1 MNLDVA
7 LLVASTIAGVLAV
20 VVLVTGDDA
29 APRPRRAIRPGAP
42 VRVAGAGVAALAV
55 VAASGWLVAALI
67 VGVGCWYAIGAWQ
80 QRDAGGVS
88 DLQRIDALASWI
100 ENLRDVLIAGDQP
113 IGAINATVAT
123 CPAAIK
129 PQVRRLA
136 AGLGRQDPAIVFRRF
151 ADDIDD
157 PLGDLVAAGLL
168 IAVQRGART
177 AAVLSSLAEQARRQ
191 SDRRRL
197 VEAER
202 APIRTRGH
210 PADGDHGHARP
221 RAPGVRTRRIPR
233 AVRQRRRP
241 AVPRP
246 GPRDLRDA
254 AAPGAAPRP
263 VPATEPIPHRRT
275 IPMRTA
281 GALVLCSVAF
291 CAGTWLVVG
300 GWRQPRPTLQR
311 AMAHLHRPGVVA
323 PASAADASDLV
334 VSVGAFVEQRGASTW
349 TRAWRQPLRLVG
361 RSVETHVGYLVL
373 ASLGGLVAP
382 ALVLAILQVLGVVSI
397 GIWVPAALSVA
408 CAIVLPLLVHSTT
421 MAASGEVAVDL
432 RHQLGAYLDMV
443 TMLLAGNT
451 GYEGAL
457 DQAARAGDGLLFRE
471 LRRAMREAG
480 TTGQSLVRALEQVA
494 GDYGI
499 VELEQVAATATL
511 SAAEGAPVAR
521 SLAAKCSTL
530 RSTLAAEQEAD
541 ARVRND
547 KVTPPLV
554 AMALLFMALIIYP
567 ALNLN

>member
-1 MNLDVA
+1 
-7 LLVASTIAGVLAV
+7 
-20 VVLVTGDDA
+20 
-29 APRPRRAIRPGAP
+29 
-42 VRVAGAGVAALAV
+42 
-55 VAASGWLVAALI
+55 
-67 VGVGCWYAIGAWQ
+67 
-80 QRDAGGVS
+80 
-88 DLQRIDALASWI
+88 
-100 ENLRDVLIAGDQP
+100 
-113 IGAINATVAT
+113 
-123 CPAAIK
+123 
-129 PQVRRLA
+129 
-136 AGLGRQDPAIVFRRF
+136 
-151 ADDIDD
+151 
-157 PLGDLVAAGLL
+157 
-168 IAVQRGART
+168 
-177 AAVLSSLAEQARRQ
+177 
-191 SDRRRL
+191 
-197 VEAER
+197 
-202 APIRTRGH
+202 
-210 PADGDHGHARP
+210 
-221 RAPGVRTRRIPR
+221 
-233 AVRQRRRP
+233 
-241 AVPRP
+241 
-246 GPRDLRDA
+246 
-254 AAPGAAPRP
+254 
-263 VPATEPIPHRRT
+263 
-275 IPMRTA
+275 MRTA
-281 GALVLCSVAF
+281 GVLVLCSLAF

-323 PASAADASDLV
+323 PASTTDASDLV
-334 VSVGAFVEQRGASTW
+334 ASVGAFVEQRGASTW

-361 RSVETHVGYLVL
+361 RSVETHLGYLVL
-373 ASLGGLVAP
+373 ASLAGLVAP

-397 GIWVPAALSVA
+397 GIWIPAALSVA
-408 CAIVLPLLVHSTT
+408 CAIVLPLAVHSTT
-421 MAASGEVAVDL
+421 MATSAEVAVDL

-471 LRRAMREAG
+471 LRRAMREVG

-494 GDYGI
+494 DDYGI